1 MLWIKLEP
9 KEWWSTF
16 QKLSQHK
23 APLIQSSK
31 GPFSTMS
38 IQIFTWKK
46 LTQSSTKSEANKTIS
61 THSAEQG
68 ILIRQNTQNHFGQVI
83 RRWTSISTQVCQ
95 AVWQPSFHQVWLGT
109 QIPIATLE
117 GITTSKTISSPSR
130 TVVKFY
136 CCDGCNCLHSLLSS
150 EPMKATRLTPPFK
163 STQTDSSQ
171 DHLLSI
177 RECIQLWQSIERNM
191 RKYLQSK
198 DFHW

>member
-1 MLWIKLEP
+1 MKLEP

-16 QKLSQHK
+16 HRLSQHK
-23 APLIQSSK
+23 KPLIQSSK
-31 GPFSTMS
+31 GPFSTIS
-38 IQIFTWKK
+38 IQIFISKK
-46 LTQSSTKSEANKTIS
+46 FTQSSTKSEANKTIS

-68 ILIRQNTQNHFGQVI
+68 ILIRQNTQNPFGQEI

-117 GITTSKTISSPSR
+117 GITTLKTISSLSR

-150 EPMKATRLTPPFK
+150 EPTKATRPTPPFK
-163 STQTDSSQ
+163 STRTDSSQ

-177 RECIQLWQSIERNM
+177 RECMQPWRSIERNM
-191 RKYLQSK
+191 RRYLQSK

>member
-1 MLWIKLEP
+1 MLLMKLEP

-16 QKLSQHK
+16 QKLFQRK
-23 APLIQSSK
+23 APLIQSRK
-31 GPFSTMS
+31 GPFSTIS

-46 LTQSSTKSEANKTIS
+46 FTQSSTKSEAKKMIF

-68 ILIRQNTQNHFGQVI
+68 ILIRQNIQNPFGQGI

-95 AVWQPSFHQVWLGT
+95 AAWQPSFHQVWLGT
-109 QIPIATLE
+109 QTPIATLE

-150 EPMKATRLTPPFK
+150 ELMKATRLTPPFK
-163 STQTDSSQ
+163 STRTDSSQ

-177 RECIQLWQSIERNM
+177 RGCMQLWQFIERNM
-191 RKYLQSK
+191 REYLRSK